1 MPSRRAF
8 VALLSGVALAAGTTG
23 AAMGASGR
31 PGADD
36 GRIPDVEL
44 TTHERRV
51 VRFYGD
57 LVKGR
62 VVVVN
67 FMYTSC
73 ADQCPLTTANLVAVQ
88 EMLGDRVGR
97 DIFLYSVTL
106 DPARDTPDVLK
117 RYAERHG
124 VKPGWTFLTGKRP
137 AIETLRRALGVYDRD
152 PAVDADRSQ
161 HAGLLVYG
169 NDALRRWA
177 AAPALAAPGTLIR
190 GIRRVAGEGTRESR
204 ADSRQR

>member
-1 MPSRRAF
+1 MPF
-8 VALLSGVALAAGTTG
+8 HLVLVVLLSAGLAAPAARPAAEAGG
-23 AAMGASGR
+23 APAG
-31 PGADD
+31 DD
-36 GRIPDVEL
+36 ARIPNVEL
-44 TTHERRV
+44 TTHERKV

-62 VVVVN
+62 VVVVS

-73 ADQCPLTTANLVAVQ
+73 TDQCPLTTANLMAVQ

-106 DPARDTPDVLK
+106 DPARDTPEVLK

-124 VKPGWTFLTGKRP
+124 VGPGWTFLTGKRP
-137 AIETLRRALGVYDRD
+137 AIETLRRALGIYDKD
-152 PAVDADRSQ
+152 PTVDADRSQ

-177 AAPALAAPGTLIR
+177 MAPALAEPHVLAR
-190 GIRRVAGEGTRESR
+190 AIRRVSGER
-204 ADSRQR
+204 